1 MEAAM
6 LGRLAKAAYMVAI
19 TLMIVSYALSPA
31 HSNPPPGP
39 KIDRSGRVEMWFC

>member
-1 MEAAM
+1 M

-19 TLMIVSYALSPA
+19 ALMIASYALSPA

-39 KIDRSGRVEMWFC
+39 KIDQSGQVEMWFC